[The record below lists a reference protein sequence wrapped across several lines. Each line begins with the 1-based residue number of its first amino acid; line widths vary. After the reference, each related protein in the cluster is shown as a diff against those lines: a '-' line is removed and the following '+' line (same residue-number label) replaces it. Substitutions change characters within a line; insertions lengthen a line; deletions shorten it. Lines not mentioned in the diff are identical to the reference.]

1 MTKYKLA
8 SIKILGLKD
17 DLQAKEE
24 NDERKATEME
34 SRQKKGQLEEMHGF
48 WNLTNLYSIDI
59 QIIAI

>member
-34 SRQKKGQLEEMHGF
+34 SSLKKGQLERMLGF
-48 WNLTNLYSIDI
+48 WNEF
-59 QIIAI
+59 IACIA